1 MFFWWSFLLMAKTS
15 ETKRGPSPCFA
26 TMSSQSPLVLA
37 YSQWSLESWA
47 ARHRG
52 NTENQKRRRC
62 EHLKTKYLARRPCR
76 DSCHQRIMPVGSYC
90 WIPLDSLDFWP
101 SFASA
106 PMLWHSSPRIQGTI
120 LWHRGDPLSVSSF
133 WTKQRSKP
141 THPHILQRNFHWPSS
156 GLLWDQS
163 MPGISRAHRLLQ
175 NSVAPRSLWNF
186 SFKRA
191 KRGSAWKKI

>member
-1 MFFWWSFLLMAKTS
+1 MAKTS
-15 ETKRGPSPCFA
+15 ETKRGPFPCFA
-26 TMSSQSPLVLA
+26 TMSSYSPLVLA
-37 YSQWSLESWA
+37 YSHWSLESWA
-47 ARHRG
+47 AHHRG

-120 LWHRGDPLSVSSF
+120 LWHRGDSLWVFHPFGQSKGQNPPTLTSF
-133 WTKQRSKP
+133 K
-141 THPHILQRNFHWPSS
+141 
-156 GLLWDQS
+156 
-163 MPGISRAHRLLQ
+163 GISTGRQAACFGTRACLAFPGHT
-175 NSVAPRSLWNF
+175 V
-186 SFKRA
+186 SFK
-191 KRGSAWKKI
+191 IQ